1 MPAKAPIIGVLT
13 PYTGGFYYGAMLAG
27 IHGTA
32 RRRGVGTV
40 AVHTTGMELFWPDE
54 PGAEPLALGA
64 VDGWIAINE
73 FQSFNF
79 TARVAAEGTPLVYLS
94 ERPRGLSCCSV
105 LPDNQG
111 GSMMATRH
119 LLEHGHRRIGFA
131 GFLGQLDLRERY
143 EGYVTAM
150 AEAGIEPDPAL
161 FYWTDNN
168 LEVDGRDIGR
178 RILEAGV
185 PCSALVCGTDKTAL
199 GILEVLQGA
208 GYSVPHDVAIVGFD
222 DIEKAQYS
230 APPLSTV
237 RQRFDLLAARAAD
250 TLIDHLLD
258 DVPLPELVRVPT
270 AFVTRESCGC
280 STSTSLSIPA
290 VSYTRDRSPSAS
302 LAAALLEAA
311 DSGELRTTSASQWPG
326 AQVIAEHLHGV
337 ASGADSYA
345 ASKFSGVWEGYL
357 RSSRDVESIE
367 AIIAL
372 LEAFSSDWLA
382 AQKAASAV
390 SDRQRRSDTQLALRQ
405 LRLDLM
411 RNWRVAEQV
420 RSRYYDFVAEA
431 NGKINVA
438 LAGTD
443 FATAKDLT
451 WLQWTRIPYGCLGL
465 WQQRDG
471 ERRLHI
477 IGEYGGHGGEQSL
490 RGQDFPPTEYPPRD
504 LQALVEQAGE
514 ENMVMVVPVTG
525 ANYNR
530 GLLTV
535 AGPVEVELL
544 DHVGSVHD
552 WAALVGA
559 SLEREDVEEQLREH
573 ALVDSLTG
581 MPNRSL
587 LMQRLEHMIALARES
602 EKERFAVLFLDLDG
616 FKNVNDSL
624 GHLAG
629 DDLLIEISKRLQD
642 SLRDTDTIA
651 RLGGDE
657 FAVLVPNVARESD
670 VFDVVGRIHDALRAP
685 FSLKGDPVFTSCST
699 GVVFNSDRHLT
710 AADLL
715 RDADTAMYRAKL
727 RGRNRYEVF
736 DSGMHAQAMERL
748 RLDSRLRSAL
758 ENGEFLLHYQPLISL
773 QTREAVGAEA
783 LIRWDHPERGTLS
796 PARFLSVAE
805 EVGLAIPISE
815 WVIETACREVKHWR
829 TETGRPLYVNVNVPA
844 QHFQDVHFVEL
855 VLSMLDHFELP
866 PEALG
871 LELVEGSLMEHQQA
885 TIERLGRL
893 KELGIRTAIDD
904 FGTGYSSLSYLKSF
918 PLSVLK
924 LDRSFIRGV
933 PDDPHDTAIVRAI
946 IAMAHGL
953 DLTVVAEGVE
963 STAQAEFLQLE
974 GCDIVQ
980 GFLLS
985 KPLPEQQCRHYLTTN
1000 AHLDEILREAG

>member
-1 MPAKAPIIGVLT
+1 MSSRTPIIGVLT

-32 RRRGVGTV
+32 RKRGVGTV
-40 AVHTTGMELFWPDE
+40 AVHTTGLDLLWPE
-54 PGAEPLALGA
+54 EASAQPLALDA
-64 VDGWIAINE
+64 VDGWIAIND
-73 FQSFNF
+73 FNSVDF
-79 TARVAAEGTPLVYLS
+79 TSRIVGRGKPLVYVS
-94 ERPRGLSCCSV
+94 ERPQGLRCCSV
-105 LPDNQG
+105 LPDNRG
-111 GSMMATRH
+111 GAKLATLH
-119 LLEHGHRRIGFA
+119 LLEHGHQRIAFA

-143 EGYVTAM
+143 EGYLEAHK
-150 AEAGIEPDPAL
+150 EAGLEADPAL
-161 FYWTDNN
+161 LYGTANN
-168 LEVDGRDIGR
+168 LEVDGRDVGR
-178 RILEAGV
+178 RILETGL

-199 GILEVLQGA
+199 GILEVLQLA
-208 GYSVPHDVAIVGFD
+208 GLAVPEDVALIGFD
-222 DIEKAQYS
+222 DIEKAQY
-230 APPLSTV
+230 ATPPLSTV
-237 RQRFDLLAARAAD
+237 RQRFELLAARAAE
-250 TLIDHLLD
+250 TLVEHLLD
-258 DVPLPELVRVPT
+258 GALLPEVVRVPT
-270 AFVTRESCGC
+270 AFVMRESCGC

-290 VSYTRDRSPSAS
+290 VSYTRDRSPSAA
-302 LAAALLEAA
+302 LTAAMLDAA
-311 DSGELRTTSASQWPG
+311 DSAEVGSTNANAWPG
-326 AQVIAEHLHGV
+326 AAVIAEHLYGV
-337 ASGADSYA
+337 ATRSERYEA
-345 ASKFSGVWEGYL
+345 ARLSGVWEGYL
-357 RSSRDVESIE
+357 KLSRDVESIE

-372 LEAFSSDWLA
+372 LEAFVADWLA
-382 AQKAASAV
+382 TT
-390 SDRQRRSDTQLALRQ
+390 SDSLGPRQRDTQLALRQ

-443 FATAKDLT
+443 FATAKGLS

-465 WQQRDG
+465 WQREDG
-471 ERRLHI
+471 QRRLQI
-477 IGEYGGHGGEQSL
+477 IGEYGRAAVADSL
-490 RGQDFPPTEYPPRD
+490 LGKQFLPSQFPPRD
-504 LQALVEQAGE
+504 LQALVSELGN

-525 ANYNR
+525 ANHNR

-544 DHVGSVHD
+544 EHVGSVHD

-559 SLEREDVEEQLREH
+559 SLEREDVEAQLREH
-573 ALVDSLTG
+573 AYVDALTG

-587 LMQRLEHMIALARES
+587 LMQRIEQMIVLANGAEC
-602 EKERFAVLFLDLDG
+602 ERFAVLFLDLDG

-629 DDLLIEISKRLQD
+629 DELLLEISRRLRE

-657 FAVLVPNVARESD
+657 FAVLVPSVALDGD
-670 VFDVVGRIHDALRAP
+670 VFEVVHRIHEALRAP

-727 RGRNRYEVF
+727 RGRNCYEVF
-736 DSGMHAQAMERL
+736 DSGMHAQALERL

-758 ENGEFLLHYQPLISL
+758 DNGEFLLYYQPLTSL

-783 LIRWDHPERGTLS
+783 LIRWEHPERGILS
-796 PARFLSVAE
+796 PARFLNVAE

-815 WVIETACREVKHWR
+815 WVIETACREVQHWR
-829 TETGRPLYVNVNVPA
+829 AATGRPLYVSVNVPA

-871 LELVEGSLMEHQQA
+871 LELVESSLIEHQK
-885 TIERLGRL
+885 TTVERLGKLR
-893 KELGIRTAIDD
+893 KLGIRTAIDD

-924 LDRSFIRGV
+924 LDRSFICGA
-933 PDDPHDTAIVRAI
+933 PSDPHDTAIVRAI

-963 STAQAEFLQLE
+963 TPEQVEFLQVE
-974 GCDIVQ
+974 GCDVVQ
-980 GFLLS
+980 GYLLS
-985 KPLPEQQCRHYLTTN
+985 RPLPAQSCRRYLSTN
-1000 AHLDEILREAG
+1000 EHLDEILREAG